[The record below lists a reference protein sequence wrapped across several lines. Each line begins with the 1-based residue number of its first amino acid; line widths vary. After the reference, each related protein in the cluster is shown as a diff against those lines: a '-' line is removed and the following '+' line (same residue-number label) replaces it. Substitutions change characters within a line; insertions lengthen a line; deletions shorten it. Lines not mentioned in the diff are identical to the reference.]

1 MKKYFVISDIHG
13 FYSIMKKSL
22 FKAGFRESNPNHILI
37 ICGDLFD
44 RGNENKEVFDFVTS
58 LPKSRLVL
66 VRGNHEDLLEEIVD
80 RGYAK
85 FYDVKNKTLA
95 TIHQIVEKYYPNNNF
110 LDDEILKAFVKTDF
124 YKFISDKSN
133 WVDWYELGK
142 YIFVHSFIPVKEGSG
157 SASYFQ
163 NWRTASTARDR
174 YLSRCG
180 NPAAMYKAGLFKE
193 EEDNGKI
200 LVCGHWHTNELY
212 EILDND
218 YSKTNCPIYRSPHF
232 IGIDACTQITG
243 NVNVL
248 VINEDEIY
256 DQNSKTKQTK

>member
-1 MKKYFVISDIHG
+1 MKKYFVISDVHG
-13 FYSIMKKSL
+13 FYSSMKKNL
-22 FKAGFRESNPNHILI
+22 FKAGFRKTNSNHVLI

-44 RGNENKEVFDFVTS
+44 RGKESKKIFDFVTS
-58 LPKSRLVL
+58 LPKSRVILI
-66 VRGNHEDLLEEIVD
+66 RGNHEDLLEELVN
-80 RGYAK
+80 RGYPK
-85 FYDVKNKTLA
+85 YHDIHNKTID
-95 TIHQIVEKYYPNNNF
+95 TIYQVVDEYYPNNN
-110 LDDEILKAFVKTDF
+110 LIGDDIIDAFAKTDF
-124 YKFISDKSN
+124 YKFVSDKSN
-133 WVDWYELGK
+133 WHDWYELGN
-142 YIFVHSFIPVKEGSG
+142 YIFVHSFIPVKEDNGISRY
-157 SASYFQ
+157 SQ
-163 NWRTASTARDR
+163 NWRTSSTERER
-174 YLSRCG
+174 YLSRWG
-180 NPAAMYKAGLFKE
+180 NPAKMYKDGLFKE

-256 DQNSKTKQTK
+256 DQDSKTK